1 MFNLNQNEY
10 YRYYQLILMYVYMPN
25 VFRKLTNRFAVNV
38 IFMDT
43 VGFNVANISF
53 NTFVVL

>member
-1 MFNLNQNEY
+1 
-10 YRYYQLILMYVYMPN
+10 MYVYMPN

>member
-1 MFNLNQNEY
+1 
-10 YRYYQLILMYVYMPN
+10 MYIYAK
-25 VFRKLTNRFAVNV
+25 RIQETYKSFAVNV

>member
-1 MFNLNQNEY
+1 
-10 YRYYQLILMYVYMPN
+10 MYVYMPN
-25 VFRKLTNRFAVNV
+25 VFRKLTNRFAVND